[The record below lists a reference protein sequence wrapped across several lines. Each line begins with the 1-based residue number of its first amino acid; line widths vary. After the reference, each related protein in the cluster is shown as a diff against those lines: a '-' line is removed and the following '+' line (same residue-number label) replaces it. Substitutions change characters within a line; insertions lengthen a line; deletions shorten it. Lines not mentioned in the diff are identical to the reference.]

1 MPEIDT
7 TLVLFC
13 KPPSRSKQ
21 RLVRELGARATR
33 ELAERLLACAL
44 EDAAGWRGPVVL
56 SPAEPADRAWARGL
70 GLAAAD
76 IVAQAGGNLGGR
88 LNDIDSRLR
97 DEGHGKLLFI
107 GLDCP
112 LLDRPALEAA
122 AADLETADV
131 ALGEAED
138 GGVVYM
144 GNSRPWPD
152 LTALPWSTARLA
164 DALAGACREAGLSV
178 ESRGRWPDV
187 DRTSDLPGL
196 APALAGDSRAARQRL
211 RRGLLAGGAPAA
223 GKVS

>member
-1 MPEIDT
+1 MPKIDT

-21 RLVRELGARATR
+21 RLVPELGARATR

-44 EDAAGWRGPVVL
+44 EDAAAWRGPVVL
-56 SPAEPADRAWARGL
+56 SPAEPADRDWARGL

-76 IVAQAGGNLGGR
+76 VVVQAGGNLGGR

-107 GLDCP
+107 GADCP
-112 LLDRPALEAA
+112 LLDRTALETA
-122 AADLETADV
+122 AADLEAADV

-164 DALAGACREAGLSV
+164 DALAGACRRAGLGV
-178 ESRGRWPDV
+178 ASRGRWPDV
-187 DRTSDLPGL
+187 DRSSDLPGL
-196 APALAGDSRAARQRL
+196 ARALAGDDRAARQRL
-211 RRGLLAGGAPAA
+211 RHWLLADDDAA
-223 GKVS
+223 NGKVR